1 MVMQKPMKKMR
12 RWTRNRI
19 KRLQGGRKV
28 RQQGV
33 GGDGNKVDI
42 KVDMKLYAKG
52 GCLKCS

>member
-1 MVMQKPMKKMR
+1 MVMKKPMKKMR

-33 GGDGNKVDI
+33 GGDGNKVYI